1 MKMKA
6 TLSTITRCYAFWQL
20 ASTIRAHSWVEQLSV
35 ISAKG
40 TFIGTP
46 GYARGNFLRTAPGF
60 SDDQMVNLIPPNGRA
75 AGNIIFAT
83 DLMCRGTQSKGNQA
97 PNSPAL
103 TASPGDMIA
112 LRYQENGHVTEPFN
126 QPGKP
131 ENRGTVF
138 IYGTAEASDSDTLLS
153 IHKVWN
159 SEGTGGDERGKLL
172 STQNFDDGQCYQI
185 NTSNISEA
193 RQEEFPHTA
202 DPLMGSDLWCQA
214 DITIPSS
221 VPAPGVYTLYW
232 IWDWPTAIGTV
243 GQPNGLLEIYT
254 TCIDINLVE
263 GVGTSEEI
271 VNFSEGQDLNSAA
284 ISSELFTAYV
294 AVPTS

>member
-1 MKMKA
+1 MKA
-6 TLSTITRCYAFWQL
+6 ALSIVTRVYAFWQL
-20 ASTIRAHSWVEQLSV
+20 TSTIRAHSWVEQLSV
-35 ISAKG
+35 ISSEG

-46 GYARGNFLRTAPGF
+46 GYARGNFLRTSPGF
-60 SDDQMVNLIPPNGRA
+60 SDDQMVNLIPPNGRE

-83 DLMCRGTQSKGNQA
+83 DLMCRSSQSKGKQT

-131 ENRGTVF
+131 ENRGTVYV
-138 IYGTAEASDSDTLLS
+138 YGTAEGSDSDTLLS
-153 IHKVWN
+153 IHNVWN
-159 SEGTGGDERGKLL
+159 LEGTGGDKRGKLL

-193 RQEEFPHTA
+193 RQEKFPHTA
-202 DPLMGSDLWCQA
+202 DLLMGADLWCQVN
-214 DITIPSS
+214 ITIPSS
-221 VPAPGVYTLYW
+221 IAAPGMYTLYW
-232 IWDWPTAIGTV
+232 VWDWPTAIGTI
-243 GQPNGLLEIYT
+243 GQPDGLLEIYT
-254 TCIDINLVE
+254 TCIDVNLID

-271 VNFSEGQDLNSAA
+271 VNFGEGQDLNSAA
-284 ISSELFTAYV
+284 ISSKLFTSYA
-294 AVPTS
+294 AIPTL